1 VHIRWLLTREPPRAA
16 VEGGGARFV
25 PRRAGRA
32 EASRGLER
40 QRGVR
45 MDSGLQLY
53 LREINQTR
61 LLTPEEEIALARRI
75 RKGDREAR
83 DEMIR
88 CNLRLVVS
96 IAKNYTRRGLILMDL
111 IEEGNLGLLRA
122 VERFDPAQGCRF
134 STYASWWIRQAV
146 KRSLISAVKPVE
158 IPAYMVDMINKW
170 RRAVIRLECESG
182 RPPTQWEV
190 ARRMGLSRRKVE
202 VIARAARAFSSPFQ
216 AVSDDTEWSLA
227 EMLADEQ
234 SRSPVDTLLEHRRTE
249 AVMKSLNSIGE
260 RAATVLRMRF
270 GLDGHEPIT
279 LKEIGKKVGLTR
291 ERVRQIER
299 DAIQNITE
307 AIQSQEEDVGAP
319 GAGGR

>member
-1 VHIRWLLTREPPRAA
+1 
-16 VEGGGARFV
+16 
-25 PRRAGRA
+25 
-32 EASRGLER
+32 
-40 QRGVR
+40 

-61 LLTPEEEIALARRI
+61 LLTPEEEIATARRI
-75 RKGDREAR
+75 RKGDRQAR

-88 CNLRLVVS
+88 CNLRLVIS
-96 IAKNYTRRGLILMDL
+96 IAKNYTRRGLSLMDL

-134 STYASWWIRQAV
+134 STYASWWIRQAI

-170 RRAVIRLECESG
+170 RRAVIRLECDNS
-182 RPPTQWEV
+182 RPPTPWEV
-190 ARRMGLSRRKVE
+190 ARRMGLSCKKVE
-202 VIARAARAFSSPFQ
+202 VVARAARAFSSPFQ
-216 AVSDDTEWSLA
+216 AVSDDMEWSLS

-234 SRSPVDTLLEHRRTE
+234 NRSPVDALLEHRRTE
-249 AVMKSLNSIGE
+249 AVMKSLNSIDK
-260 RAATVLRMRF
+260 RAATILRMRF

-279 LKEIGKKVGLTR
+279 LKEIGKQVGLTR

-299 DAIQNITE
+299 DALQNITE
-307 AIQSQEEDVGAP
+307 AIQSQEEEVRAP
-319 GAGGR
+319 VADSR